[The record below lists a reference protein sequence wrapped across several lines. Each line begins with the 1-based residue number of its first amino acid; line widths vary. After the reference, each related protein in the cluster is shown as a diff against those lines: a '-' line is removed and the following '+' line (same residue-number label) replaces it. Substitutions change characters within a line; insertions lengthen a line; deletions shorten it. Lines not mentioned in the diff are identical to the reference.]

1 MSRFFR
7 LTLAI
12 VALVALVAACSGTA
26 NGPGVA
32 TLDDPSASGS
42 PGASPAASAM
52 TPQDAALAFARCMR
66 ENGIDMPDPKVTTG
80 TDGAVSIDQQ
90 GGTPVSKDKME
101 AATKVCQHFMAA
113 AGPGGPGGHI
123 AAEDLDKLLQFAKC
137 MREHGIDMP
146 DPNGDGGIV
155 FKVDNS
161 GSNTVDKG
169 IGGPDDPKFQAAQ
182 TACQEFLPGKPSFS
196 GGGPAPAGGSKS
208 GPATNPANQ

>member
-66 ENGIDMPDPKVTTG
+66 ENGIDMPDPKVTTA
-80 TDGAVSIDQQ
+80 TDGGVSIDQQ

-113 AGPGGPGGHI
+113 AAAGGPSGHI
-123 AAEDLDKLLQFAKC
+123 SAEDLDKLLQFAKC

-169 IGGPDDPKFQAAQ
+169 IGSPDDPKFQAAQ
-182 TACQEFLPGKPSFS
+182 TACQEFLPGKPSLS

>member
-101 AATKVCQHFMAA
+101 AADKICQHFMAA
-113 AGPGGPGGHI
+113 AAAGGPGGHMS
-123 AAEDLDKLLQFAKC
+123 AEDMDKLLQFAKC

-146 DPNGDGGIV
+146 DPNPDGGIV
-155 FKVDNS
+155 FRANDDGNGTAGNGV
-161 GSNTVDKG
+161 
-169 IGGPDDPKFQAAQ
+169 GGPDDPKFQAAQ
-182 TACQEFLPGKPSFS
+182 EACKEFLPGKPSLS
-196 GGGPAPAGGSKS
+196 GGGPAPAGGSDS
-208 GPATNPANQ
+208 GPATKPANK

>member
-66 ENGIDMPDPKVTTG
+66 ENGVDMPDPKVTTG
-80 TDGAVSIDQQ
+80 TDGGVSIDQQ
-90 GGTPVSKDKME
+90 GGAPVSKDKME
-101 AATKVCQHFMAA
+101 AANKVCQHFMAA

-123 AAEDLDKLLQFAKC
+123 SAEDLDKLLQFAKC

-161 GSNTVDKG
+161 GSNTVGKG
-169 IGGPDDPKFQAAQ
+169 IGSPDDPKFQAAQ
-182 TACQEFLPGKPSFS
+182 TACKEFLPGKPSLS
-196 GGGPAPAGGSKS
+196 GGGPAPAGGSNS